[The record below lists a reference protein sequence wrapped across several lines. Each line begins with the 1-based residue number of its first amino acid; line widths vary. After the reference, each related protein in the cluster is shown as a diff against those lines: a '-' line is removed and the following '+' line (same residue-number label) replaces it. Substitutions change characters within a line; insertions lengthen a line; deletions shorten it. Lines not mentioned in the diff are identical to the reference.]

1 MFKPI
6 PAIDILGG
14 QVVRLTEGNYAR
26 SKVYAA
32 DPAAVARQWQEAGA
46 RLIHLVDLDGARAGR
61 PVNLASLAKIRAA
74 VSCELELGGGLRT
87 EAAVQKILELG
98 IDYAILGSAAL
109 KDKPLTKKLIEKH
122 ADKIIIGIDARR
134 GQAAAEGWLEDS
146 GADALALLKEM
157 EKIGARKI
165 IYTEITRDGTLRGA
179 DTALYKKL
187 CAYTKIEIIASG
199 GAASLQDVRA
209 LAAIP
214 GLGGVIIGKALY
226 ENKID
231 LKELFK

>member
-1 MFKPI
+1 MFQPI

-14 QVVRLTEGNYAR
+14 QVVRLTQGDYAC
-26 SKVYAA
+26 SQVYDA
-32 DPAAVARQWQEAGA
+32 DPAAAAQKWQAAGA

-61 PVNLASLAKIRAA
+61 PVNLESLSKIRAA
-74 VSCELELGGGLRT
+74 VTCELELGGGLRT
-87 EAAVQKILELG
+87 EADVQKVLG
-98 IDYAILGSAAL
+98 LGLNYAILGSVAL
-109 KDKPLTKKLIEKH
+109 KDKPLTQKLVEKY

-134 GQAAAEGWLEDS
+134 GKVATEGWLENSDT
-146 GADALALLKEM
+146 DALALIKEM
-157 EKIGARKI
+157 ENIGVRKI
-165 IYTEITRDGTLRGA
+165 IYTEITRDGTLRGV
-179 DTALYKKL
+179 DLELYKKL
-187 CAYTKIEIIASG
+187 CACTKIEIIASG
-199 GAASLQDVRA
+199 GVASNEDVRA